1 MVNFLDVAQKRIG
14 TNYQGRS
21 PADEF
26 YYGRNQTGM
35 KNVVYPYDNIIQGN
49 MPFKWMRNQNDP
61 ATRNRNFSA
70 LPQTEAEKQAIIN
83 QSWIRNKLPVPGSA
97 NQPIN
102 YRRLMTQDN
111 AYSIPQQ
118 KRTGAVDTPPNWKD
132 NLLNYIVSPKGRGM
146 AQGLLEASG
155 YSEVPVTFGQAL
167 SMGMQRGTEAETAA
181 AASQLAK
188 DKFSYQKDR
197 DLVQDVFTQQGLNLE
212 LQKLLKPD
220 LSNFAKELRD
230 VGIDPESPEGKKLL
244 IDKITKSANEINL
257 TQKVESTFDIE
268 GVKAGY
274 KEIDEAKKVINANK
288 EVNARLKILGD
299 MLIGGDVDTGKIAEA
314 TLPIKQF
321 LRDAGLLSKEAADK
335 LTNQEVFFAT
345 ANYIVP
351 RMRVVGSG
359 QTSDFEARLFKSASP
374 NLGNS
379 EAGNLVIIK
388 GMEAINDYNSKR
400 MQLLE
405 KYFKENKS
413 TLGFGELADE
423 KLGSIYERFDD
434 DDSFDQMVRDGTLKE
449 GDFVYNG
456 LAGQFQVL
464 TKEDILG
471 AE

>member
-1 MVNFLDVAQKRIG
+1 MNEYDWFTKTLKDQAAMGFKDNRTYDDIDKWWENNPPRIRG
-14 TNYQGRS
+14 INYGGYNDDSGR
-21 PADEF
+21 
-26 YYGRNQTGM
+26 T
-35 KNVVYPYDNIIQGN
+35 
-49 MPFKWMRNQNDP
+49 
-61 ATRNRNFSA
+61 RNFSA
-70 LPQTEAEKQAIIN
+70 LNLNNAQKNKIIN
-83 QSWIRNKLPVPGSA
+83 DSYYRNNLIPPNLIPSNRQSGIGIA
-97 NQPIN
+97 NQRAVAPA
-102 YRRLMTQDN
+102 T
-111 AYSIPQQ
+111 
-118 KRTGAVDTPPNWKD
+118 TGTKTETKTSPNWKD
-132 NLLNYIVSPKGRGM
+132 NLLNYVLSPKGQGM

-155 YSEVPVTFGQAL
+155 YSEVPVSFGQAL
-167 SMGMQRGTEAETAA
+167 AMGMQRGTEAEASA

-212 LQKLLKPD
+212 LQKLLQPN

-244 IDKITKSANEINL
+244 IDKITKSTNEINL
-257 TQKVESTFDIE
+257 NQKLESTFDVE

-274 KEIDEAKKVINANK
+274 SEIKDAKKVIDANK

-321 LRDAGLLSKEAADK
+321 LRDAGLLSKEAVDG
-335 LTNQEVFFAT
+335 LTAQEVFFAT

-388 GMEAINDYNSKR
+388 GMEAINDYNSRR

-405 KYFKENKS
+405 KYFQENKS
-413 TLGFGELADE
+413 TLGFGKYADKE
-423 KLGSIYERFDD
+423 LGSIYERFDD
-434 DDSFDQMVRDGTLKE
+434 DNSFDQMVREGTIKE

-456 LAGQFQVL
+456 VAGQFQIL
-464 TKEDILG
+464 TKEDIVG

>member
-1 MVNFLDVAQKRIG
+1 MANQYDVRKAILNSG
-14 TNYQGRS
+14 LNYPINTNQMNNAVS
-21 PADEF
+21 
-26 YYGRNQTGM
+26 
-35 KNVVYPYDNIIQGN
+35 
-49 MPFKWMRNQNDP
+49 
-61 ATRNRNFSA
+61 NFSA
-70 LPQTEAEKQAIIN
+70 LNQPSNYSAMRQAMTANNAYGGYTPPI
-83 QSWIRNKLPVPGSA
+83 QPVNFVDRQAKSRLA
-97 NQPIN
+97 NQRAVAPA
-102 YRRLMTQDN
+102 T
-111 AYSIPQQ
+111 
-118 KRTGAVDTPPNWKD
+118 TGTKTPPNWRD
-132 NLLNYIVSPKGRGM
+132 NLLNYVLSPKGQGM

-155 YSEVPVTFGQAL
+155 YSEVPVSFGQAL
-167 SMGMQRGTEAETAA
+167 AMGMQRGTEAEASA

-212 LQKLLKPD
+212 LQKLLQPN

-244 IDKITKSANEINL
+244 IDKITKSTNEINL
-257 TQKVESTFDIE
+257 NQKLESTFDVE

-274 KEIDEAKKVINANK
+274 SEIKDAKKVIDANK

-321 LRDAGLLSKEAADK
+321 LRDAGLLSKEAVDG
-335 LTNQEVFFAT
+335 LTAQEVFFAT

-388 GMEAINDYNSKR
+388 GMEAINDYNSRR

-405 KYFKENKS
+405 KYFQENKS
-413 TLGFGELADE
+413 TLGFGKYADKE
-423 KLGSIYERFDD
+423 LGSIYERFDD
-434 DDSFDQMVRDGTLKE
+434 DNSFDQMVREGTIKE

-456 LAGQFQVL
+456 VAGQFQIL
-464 TKEDILG
+464 TKEDIVG

>member
-1 MVNFLDVAQKRIG
+1 MATQYDDRNAILAQGLNYPINTNQMNQAVSNYSALNQPSNYSAMRQAMTANNAYGGYTPPIQPVNFVDRQAKSRLANQRAVA
-14 TNYQGRS
+14 
-21 PADEF
+21 
-26 YYGRNQTGM
+26 
-35 KNVVYPYDNIIQGN
+35 
-49 MPFKWMRNQNDP
+49 P
-61 ATRNRNFSA
+61 AT
-70 LPQTEAEKQAIIN
+70 
-83 QSWIRNKLPVPGSA
+83 
-97 NQPIN
+97 
-102 YRRLMTQDN
+102 
-111 AYSIPQQ
+111 
-118 KRTGAVDTPPNWKD
+118 TGTKTPPNWRD
-132 NLLNYIVSPKGRGM
+132 NLLNYVLSPKGQGM

-155 YSEVPVTFGQAL
+155 YSETPISFGQAL
-167 SMGMQRGTEAETAA
+167 AMGLKRGNEAEAAA

-188 DKFSYQKDR
+188 DKFEYQKNR

-212 LQKLLKPD
+212 LQKLLKPN

-244 IDKITKSANEINL
+244 IDKITKSTNEINL
-257 TQKVESTFDIE
+257 NQKLESTFDVE

-321 LRDAGLLSKEAADK
+321 LRDAGLLSKEAVDG
-335 LTNQEVFFAT
+335 LTAQEVFFAT

-388 GMEAINDYNSKR
+388 GMEAINDYNSRR

-405 KYFKENKS
+405 KYFQENKS
-413 TLGFGELADE
+413 TLGFGEYADKE
-423 KLGSIYERFDD
+423 LGSIYERFDD
-434 DDSFDQMVRDGTLKE
+434 DDSFDQMVREGTIKE

-456 LAGQFQVL
+456 VAGQFQIL
-464 TKEDILG
+464 TKEDIAG

>member
-1 MVNFLDVAQKRIG
+1 MATLYPDGKGGYTPINPAIANAKANALNNSMG
-14 TNYQGRS
+14 TGSLFNYSALNQRS
-21 PADEF
+21 PYLA
-26 YYGRNQTGM
+26 RT
-35 KNVVYPYDNIIQGN
+35 
-49 MPFKWMRNQNDP
+49 
-61 ATRNRNFSA
+61 
-70 LPQTEAEKQAIIN
+70 
-83 QSWIRNKLPVPGSA
+83 
-97 NQPIN
+97 NQPMQEMAN
-102 YRRLMTQDN
+102 VRRVQ
-111 AYSIPQQ
+111 PQGYPSLGGQMKSMGLPMPTGQAGQ
-118 KRTGAVDTPPNWKD
+118 KQTAANTPPNWRS
-132 NLLNYIVSPKGRGM
+132 NLLNYIVSPKGQGM

-167 SMGMQRGTEAETAA
+167 SMGMQRGNQAEATA

-188 DKFSYQKDR
+188 DKFAYQKDR
-197 DLVQDVFTQQGLNLE
+197 DIVQDVFTELGLDLE
-212 LQKLLKPD
+212 FKKLLQPN

-299 MLIGGDVDTGKIAEA
+299 MLIAGDVDTGKIAEA

-321 LRDAGLLSKEAADK
+321 LRDAGFLTKEAADK

-471 AE
+471 AD

>member
-1 MVNFLDVAQKRIG
+1 MATYFEGITPFSQGLLKKG
-14 TNYQGRS
+14 YQGRS
-21 PADEF
+21 PYDEYF
-26 YYGRNQTGM
+26 FSGGTPVPYYA
-35 KNVVYPYDNIIQGN
+35 
-49 MPFKWMRNQNDP
+49 MRDQYLNP
-61 ATRNRNFSA
+61 HKNRNFSA
-70 LPQTEAEKQAIIN
+70 LNLSPVERRNIID
-83 QSWIRNKLPVPGSA
+83 QSYIRNNLPVPNRGYSALGSQMNAMNLPMPSGSA
-97 NQPIN
+97 
-102 YRRLMTQDN
+102 TG
-111 AYSIPQQ
+111 Q
-118 KRTGAVDTPPNWKD
+118 KTTTGTKTPPNWKD

-167 SMGMQRGTEAETAA
+167 SMGMKRGTEAETAA

-188 DKFSYQKDR
+188 DKFAYQKDR

-299 MLIGGDVDTGKIAEA
+299 MLIAGDVDTGKIAEA

-413 TLGFGELADE
+413 TLGFGELADKE
-423 KLGSIYERFDD
+423 LGSIYERFDD

-471 AE
+471 AD

>member
-1 MVNFLDVAQKRIG
+1 MANQYDVRKAILNSG
-14 TNYQGRS
+14 LNYPINTNQMNNAVS
-21 PADEF
+21 
-26 YYGRNQTGM
+26 
-35 KNVVYPYDNIIQGN
+35 
-49 MPFKWMRNQNDP
+49 
-61 ATRNRNFSA
+61 NFSA
-70 LPQTEAEKQAIIN
+70 LNQPSNYSAMRQAMTANNAYGGYTPSI
-83 QSWIRNKLPVPGSA
+83 QPVNFVDRQAKSRLA
-97 NQPIN
+97 NQRAVAPA
-102 YRRLMTQDN
+102 T
-111 AYSIPQQ
+111 
-118 KRTGAVDTPPNWKD
+118 TGTKTPPNWRD
-132 NLLNYIVSPKGRGM
+132 NLLNYVLSPKGQGM

-155 YSEVPVTFGQAL
+155 YSEVPVSFGQAL
-167 SMGMQRGTEAETAA
+167 AMGMQRGTEAEASA

-212 LQKLLKPD
+212 LQKLLQPN

-230 VGIDPESPEGKKLL
+230 VGIDTESPEGKKLL
-244 IDKITKSANEINL
+244 IDKITKSTNEINL
-257 TQKVESTFDIE
+257 NQKLESTFDVE

-274 KEIDEAKKVINANK
+274 SEIKDAKKVIDANK

-321 LRDAGLLSKEAADK
+321 LRDAGLLSKEAVDG
-335 LTNQEVFFAT
+335 LTAQEVFFAT

-388 GMEAINDYNSKR
+388 GMEAINDYNSRR

-405 KYFKENKS
+405 KYFQENKS
-413 TLGFGELADE
+413 TLGFGKYADKE
-423 KLGSIYERFDD
+423 LGSIYERFDD
-434 DDSFDQMVRDGTLKE
+434 DNSFDQMVREGTIKE

-456 LAGQFQVL
+456 VAGQFQIL
-464 TKEDILG
+464 TKEDIVG

>member
-1 MVNFLDVAQKRIG
+1 MANQYDVRKAILNSG
-14 TNYQGRS
+14 LNYPINTNQMNNAVS
-21 PADEF
+21 
-26 YYGRNQTGM
+26 
-35 KNVVYPYDNIIQGN
+35 
-49 MPFKWMRNQNDP
+49 
-61 ATRNRNFSA
+61 NFSA
-70 LPQTEAEKQAIIN
+70 LNQPSNYSAMRQAMTANNAYGGYTPSI
-83 QSWIRNKLPVPGSA
+83 QPVNFVDRQAKSRLA
-97 NQPIN
+97 NQRAVAPA
-102 YRRLMTQDN
+102 T
-111 AYSIPQQ
+111 
-118 KRTGAVDTPPNWKD
+118 TGTKTPPNWRD
-132 NLLNYIVSPKGRGM
+132 NLLNYVLSPKGQGM

-155 YSEVPVTFGQAL
+155 YSEVPVSFGQAL
-167 SMGMQRGTEAETAA
+167 AMGMQRGTEAEASA

-212 LQKLLKPD
+212 LQKLLQPN

-244 IDKITKSANEINL
+244 IDKITKSTNEINL
-257 TQKVESTFDIE
+257 NQKLESTFDVE

-274 KEIDEAKKVINANK
+274 SEIKDAKKVIDANK

-321 LRDAGLLSKEAADK
+321 LRDAGLLSKEAVDG
-335 LTNQEVFFAT
+335 LTAQEVFFAT

-388 GMEAINDYNSKR
+388 GMEAINDYNSRR

-405 KYFKENKS
+405 KYFQENKS
-413 TLGFGELADE
+413 TLGFGKYADKE
-423 KLGSIYERFDD
+423 LGSIYERFDD
-434 DDSFDQMVRDGTLKE
+434 DNSFDQMVREGTIKE

-456 LAGQFQVL
+456 VAGQFQIL
-464 TKEDILG
+464 TKEDIVG

>member
-1 MVNFLDVAQKRIG
+1 MANQYDVRKAILNSG
-14 TNYQGRS
+14 LNYPINTNQMNNAVS
-21 PADEF
+21 
-26 YYGRNQTGM
+26 
-35 KNVVYPYDNIIQGN
+35 
-49 MPFKWMRNQNDP
+49 
-61 ATRNRNFSA
+61 NFSA
-70 LPQTEAEKQAIIN
+70 LNQPSNYSAMRQAMTANNAYGGYTPSI
-83 QSWIRNKLPVPGSA
+83 QPVNFVDRQAKSRLA
-97 NQPIN
+97 NQRAVAPA
-102 YRRLMTQDN
+102 T
-111 AYSIPQQ
+111 
-118 KRTGAVDTPPNWKD
+118 TGTKTPPNWRD
-132 NLLNYIVSPKGRGM
+132 NLLNYVLSPKGQGM

-155 YSEVPVTFGQAL
+155 YSEVPVSFGQAL
-167 SMGMQRGTEAETAA
+167 AMGMQRGTEAEASA

-212 LQKLLKPD
+212 LQKLLQPN

-244 IDKITKSANEINL
+244 IDKITKSTNEINL
-257 TQKVESTFDIE
+257 NQKLESTFDVE

-274 KEIDEAKKVINANK
+274 SEIKDAKKVIDANK

-321 LRDAGLLSKEAADK
+321 LRDAGLLSKEAVDG
-335 LTNQEVFFAT
+335 LTAQEVFFAT

-351 RMRVVGSG
+351 RMRVVGSS

-388 GMEAINDYNSKR
+388 GMEAINDYNSRR

-405 KYFKENKS
+405 KYFQENKS
-413 TLGFGELADE
+413 TLGFGKYADKE
-423 KLGSIYERFDD
+423 LGSIYERFDD
-434 DDSFDQMVRDGTLKE
+434 DNSFDQMVREGTIKE

-456 LAGQFQVL
+456 VAGQFQIL
-464 TKEDILG
+464 TKEDIVG